1 MILHSSYK
9 GYDNVPGKNMN
20 ANKSQNNLNTD
31 DNMSN
36 SNIRGC
42 PKLLSSIER

>member
-9 GYDNVPGKNMN
+9 GYDNVTAKNMS

-31 DNMSN
+31 ENMSN
-36 SNIRGC
+36 FYMRGC
-42 PKLLSSIER
+42 PKLLSSIEK